1 MAADMIREVMD
12 IIGHERNV
20 CLCCDSWYPK
30 GEITELP
37 QQYDNLALI
46 CNVRHDIALY
56 DLPPAKTGKKGRPR
70 VRGQKLSFDNF
81 EFSPVEGTDYSVG
94 TRQVVTNLFGHKPVH
109 AIVTKTQ
116 NGSQRLFI
124 CTKAPDQLLFAFDSD
139 KLGKGGGT
147 ISSADDLLYALAY

>member
-1 MAADMIREVMD
+1 MLSISVFDNGVIHYLSFPIGYRMWTKEETKLDMAADMIREVMD

-46 CNVRHDIALY
+46 CNVRHDTALY

-94 TRQVVTNLFGHKPVH
+94 TLYMQGFLLCRTLYHPINYYLQYRSYSSN
-109 AIVTKTQ
+109 
-116 NGSQRLFI
+116 QRHE
-124 CTKAPDQLLFAFDSD
+124 
-139 KLGKGGGT
+139 
-147 ISSADDLLYALAY
+147 